1 MENRK
6 LYFCTKCGF
15 DGWDYDY
22 RDNKCFFCEDENIEI
37 VPDKYVKYLAEIV
50 PVLKTELEDE
60 FIEEVVKKSPN
71 FSQEAFD
78 RRQNWIKRGTELYNA
93 SQQSKTTSN
102 SNKPKCPTCGSTKVH
117 PISIGKK
124 AIGFL
129 AVGIFSKNFGKS
141 YECDNCKYRW

>member
-1 MENRK
+1 M
-6 LYFCTKCGF
+6 
-15 DGWDYDY
+15 
-22 RDNKCFFCEDENIEI
+22 FFCEDENIEI

-102 SNKPKCPTCGSTKVH
+102 SNAPKCPTCGSTNIKKLSTTSKIFGVGLLGLA
-117 PISIGKK
+117 SKTVGKTYK
-124 AIGFL
+124 C
-129 AVGIFSKNFGKS
+129 KS
-141 YECDNCKYRW
+141 CGYHW